1 MTARFLSVLGFA
13 LITLGSSAQL
23 SADLMGDIIQDVKRR
38 QCWPEPFSGWDRETV
53 RAPFVI
59 QVANGWRRQNMLGE
73 FHFEPN
79 NGQLTE
85 AGRKK
90 VLWILTVCPEQHRL
104 IYVHAAEQNAETLAR
119 IASVQQ
125 LSSQISP
132 NRPAPV
138 LATTIPDD
146 GWPADEVDAI
156 SRKYQSSMPS
166 PRLPAAS
173 SGAGSGSSGGGSGMS
188 GQ

>member
-1 MTARFLSVLGFA
+1 MAARFLSVVGFV
-13 LITLGSSAQL
+13 LVTLGSTAQL
-23 SADLMGDIIQDVKRR
+23 SADLLGDIVQDVKRR
-38 QCWPEPFSGWDRETV
+38 QCWPEPFSQWDRETV

-73 FHFEPN
+73 YHFETG

-85 AGRKK
+85 AGRNK
-90 VLWILTVCPEQHRL
+90 VRWILTVCPEQHRL
-104 IYVHAAEQNAETLAR
+104 IYVHAAERNEETMAR

-125 LSSQISP
+125 LSSQILP

-138 LATTIPDD
+138 LSTTIPDD
-146 GWPADEVDAI
+146 GWPADEVDMI
-156 SRKYQSSMPS
+156 GRKFQASMPS

-173 SGAGSGSSGGGSGMS
+173 ANSGSGSGSGGSG